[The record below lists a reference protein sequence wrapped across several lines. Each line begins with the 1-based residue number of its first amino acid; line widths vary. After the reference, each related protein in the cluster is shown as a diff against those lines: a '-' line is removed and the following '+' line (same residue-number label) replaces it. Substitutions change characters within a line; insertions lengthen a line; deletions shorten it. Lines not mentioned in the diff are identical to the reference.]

1 MDMFVL
7 FLCIWCVCVC
17 VLAYIHACI
26 RVSEK
31 TLRIQ
36 CLMFVDLPQN
46 AAKTLCQPC
55 VVQQPLDSVDHSMA
69 LWLSAIVE

>member
-46 AAKTLCQPC
+46 AAKHCQPC
-55 VVQQPLDSVDHSMA
+55 AVQQPLDSVDHSMA
-69 LWLSAIVE
+69 LWLSAIIE